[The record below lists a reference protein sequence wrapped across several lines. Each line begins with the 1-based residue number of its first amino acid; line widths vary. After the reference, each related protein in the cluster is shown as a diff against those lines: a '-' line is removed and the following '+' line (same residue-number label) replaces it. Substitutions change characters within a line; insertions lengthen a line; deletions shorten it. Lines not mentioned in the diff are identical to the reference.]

1 MNGGIVPKSG
11 ETAMAIGFSP
21 ALVWL

>member
-11 ETAMAIGFSP
+11 ETATAIGFFP
-21 ALVWL
+21 AAVWL

>member
-1 MNGGIVPKSG
+1 MNSGIVPKSG
-11 ETAMAIGFSP
+11 ETATAIGFFP

>member
-11 ETAMAIGFSP
+11 ETATAIGFFP

>member
-11 ETAMAIGFSP
+11 ETAMATGFFP
-21 ALVWL
+21 ALVWF